1 MYGINVDKRKKYEI
15 ICTCMK
21 YLCIMNNMDIYEL
34 LCTKE
39 NKMLEERLNL
49 GSLVRNMYRI
59 PKGIGELLV
68 KRGRI
73 K

>member
-1 MYGINVDKRKKYEI
+1 
-15 ICTCMK
+15 MK
-21 YLCIMNNMDIYEL
+21 YLCIMHNIVIYEL

>member
-1 MYGINVDKRKKYEI
+1 
-15 ICTCMK
+15 MK
-21 YLCIMNNMDIYEL
+21 YLCIMHNICEL
-34 LCTKE
+34 LSVKE

-59 PKGIGELLV
+59 PKGIGELLI
-68 KRGRI
+68 RRERI